1 MTDEEP
7 TTQGDRP
14 TDGTEQVRFWMR
26 EIDEAKKREQMY
38 RKTGRRV
45 LDIYT
50 AEKSDASTQQPST
63 VPFNILFS
71 NTETLS
77 PALYSQVPRP
87 VVTRRFK
94 DADPMGKAAAEAAK
108 RVLEFL
114 LDTNTDGYETY
125 DEAMQS
131 ATLHAL
137 LPGRAW
143 TSVKY
148 DFDSTETPDG
158 ATAINWE
165 LACLES
171 RVWDRVYHGYARKWS
186 KVPWVAYEEFLD
198 RDECVQKFGE
208 ERANVLVYTENAR
221 EEASEYKT
229 QETDQ
234 HQGARKTVCVYQIW
248 DKAGGKRVRWVSPQY
263 PNGYLLDQEDP
274 LGMTGFFNCP
284 KPLTFLHKP
293 DNLTPTALY
302 VIYENQASELN
313 KIQRRINHVVEA
325 IKARGVYDGALGT
338 EIEKVLSVEECGL
351 VPSDRGASLA
361 AEKGF
366 QNAIWFMPLDVLVAT
381 LQQLYTA
388 REACKQVIY
397 EITGISDI
405 IRGSSKASE
414 TLGAQEIKNQWGTLR
429 LKRMQREVQRYT
441 RDMMRMLL
449 EVAATKFS
457 VETWAKMTGLPF
469 VTAEQQQQ
477 AKMVAMQAQTMG
489 QPLDPQTQQKLQAP
503 VWESV
508 LQLLKDDGARAYRID
523 IETNSTVEPEA
534 AEDQKQIAELMTAM
548 GQYLNGVTPLVVNG
562 SLPFGAAQA
571 MLLAITRRFRFGAEI
586 EEYVQAMQ
594 PPKPPDDGKDDQ
606 AAQEKAAL
614 QEQQMQMQQK
624 QNEMDLQ
631 SKTLAAQKQLQDKSN
646 ELALREMELG
656 NREKMLKMSEQMAHE
671 KLAMHEQTF
680 QTKVSATDK
689 VRSMKDAG
697 SKREEQVAKSADNK
711 LASGVSAM
719 QQVVEQ
725 MAQMQTQLI
734 AELTKQSDIQE
745 QRINTVV
752 QALTAPRK
760 KRAIRGKD
768 GKIEAVEEMIA

>member
-1 MTDEEP
+1 MDEDP
-7 TTQGDRP
+7 TTPGDRP
-14 TDGTEQVRFWMR
+14 TDGTEQVRFWLR

-469 VTAEQQQQ
+469 VTAQQQQQ

-624 QNEMDLQ
+624 QSEMDLQ

-646 ELALREMELG
+646 ELALREMELD

-689 VRSMKDAG
+689 VRSIKDAG

-752 QALTAPRK
+752 QAVTAPRK